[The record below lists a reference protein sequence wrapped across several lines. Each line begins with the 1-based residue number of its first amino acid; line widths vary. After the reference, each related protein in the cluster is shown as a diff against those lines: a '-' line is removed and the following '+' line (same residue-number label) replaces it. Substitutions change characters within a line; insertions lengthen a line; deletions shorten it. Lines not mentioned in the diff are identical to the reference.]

1 MPEIKEHQLKNLQKM
16 NKEKTVENQNVSQH
30 SSNEMLAAGDFSR
43 LGLRQKHIV
52 KQLVENDYY
61 ILKTFD
67 TRDMSTTISLQDEW
81 GNQDRDLSESELQAL
96 WKRGILLNA
105 DVSMCLE
112 LMQEKFWLNKQF
124 ADEAL
129 NACR

>member
-1 MPEIKEHQLKNLQKM
+1 MNRKQKD
-16 NKEKTVENQNVSQH
+16 QPLHVSQH
-30 SSNEMLAAGDFSR
+30 NSNEMLAAGDFSR

-52 KQLVENDYY
+52 KQLVSNDYY

-112 LMQEKFWLNKQF
+112 LMQEKFWLNEQF
-124 ADEAL
+124 AEEAL
-129 NACR
+129 NACC

>member
-1 MPEIKEHQLKNLQKM
+1 M
-16 NKEKTVENQNVSQH
+16 NRNTNVENLGVSPAIAKQV
-30 SSNEMLAAGDFSR
+30 LAAGDFSR

-61 ILKTFD
+61 ILKTLD
-67 TRDMSTTISLQDEW
+67 TRDMSITISLQDEW

-112 LMQEKFWLNKQF
+112 LIQEKFWLNEQF
-124 ADEAL
+124 AEDAL
-129 NACR
+129 NACC